1 MNYSEPEIMKTN
13 IIIGLIVFLV
23 LASSSVLALTAD
35 LGYGNHPID
44 VTIQANQDVAYVI
57 DLEVGDKLIVD
68 LEVFDGGP
76 VDFYLTNKTAYGVY
90 QASVSGVLNYDSFY
104 FVEEYSRTSTGRI
117 SYTYDSIV
125 ANELVVLVDN
135 SGNLGEPPIGP
146 VTVSGTIEVQRNVW
160 TWQNILITAVLI
172 ILIIAFMLSFRYPKN
187 KKNQIKKA

>member
-68 LEVFDGGP
+68 LAVFDGGP

>member
-1 MNYSEPEIMKTN
+1 MKTN